1 LFFENRTIRV
11 ENKYANRKLIISGF
25 IILVLIIFISRL
37 FYLQVPDN
45 HYKRSA
51 ENNATRHLTQYP
63 SRGLIFDRNGE
74 LLAYNKPVFDVLIVK
89 KEVKEFD
96 TLEFCRIVEIDKAEL
111 IKKFRQIK
119 SRFKPQIIIQLLS
132 FERYSLLE
140 EKLYKFSGFYTQ
152 TRTIRA
158 YAKPIAANVLGYV
171 GEVNQKTI
179 DNQPYYQSGDYIGI
193 SGMEKSYEREFRG
206 NKGIQIFTVDVHN
219 RIKGSYK
226 DGEYDSLALVGANI
240 TTTLDA
246 RLQAY
251 GEALMKNK
259 KGSIVAIEP
268 STGGILALV
277 TSPTYNPNLLV
288 GRERTKNYR
297 KLAIDSLK
305 PLFNRAIRSSYPPG
319 STFKLVNALIG
330 LQEKVITTKTV
341 LPCNGGYRVG
351 SFHQHCHHGGAVN
364 FIYSIQGSCNAYY
377 SQVFM
382 RILKDNK
389 FDSTGIAYQNWRNHL
404 LKFGIGRKLQT
415 DLSYEREGII
425 YTKEHYDKFFKGRW
439 RPLRLV
445 SMAIGQGEIGI
456 TPMQLANITAAIA
469 NHGYYYIP
477 HIVHEIEDRDS
488 IDARFYKKNYVGI
501 DSIYF
506 PPVIEAMELV
516 VKAGTARRAYI
527 PGISICGK
535 TGTAENP
542 HGVDHS
548 IFTAFA
554 PRENPKIAIAV
565 YVENAGYGGTWAA
578 PIASLMIEKFLNDSI
593 SRPYVEERILNA
605 NLLDVKK

>member
-1 LFFENRTIRV
+1 V
-11 ENKYANRKLIISGF
+11 ENKYSNRKLIISGF
-25 IILVLIIFISRL
+25 ISLILLIFILRL

-45 HYKRSA
+45 HFKRSA

-74 LLAYNKPVFDVLIVK
+74 LLAYNKPVFDVLVVK
-89 KEVKEFD
+89 KEVQEFD
-96 TLEFCRIVEIDKAEL
+96 TTEFCRIVGIEKEEL
-111 IKKFRQIK
+111 IKKFKEIK
-119 SRFKPQIIIQLLS
+119 SRFKPHIIIQLLS

-140 EKLYKFSGFYTQ
+140 EKLYKFRGFYTQ

-171 GEVNQKTI
+171 GEVNQSII

-193 SGMEKSYEREFRG
+193 SGIEKSYEKEFRG
-206 NKGIQIFTVDVHN
+206 WKGIKIFTVDVHN

-226 DGEYDSLALVGANI
+226 EGKYDSLASVGLNI
-240 TTTLDA
+240 TTTIDA
-246 RLQAY
+246 GLQAY
-251 GEALMKNK
+251 GEALMANK
-259 KGSIVAIEP
+259 KGSIVVIEP
-268 STGGILALV
+268 STGGILSLV
-277 TSPTYNPNLLV
+277 TSPSYNPNLLV

-297 KLAIDSLK
+297 KLANDSIK

-319 STFKLVNALIG
+319 STFKVVNALIG

-351 SFHQHCHHGGAVN
+351 SFHQYCHHGGAVG

-382 RILKDNK
+382 RILRDNK
-389 FDSTGIAYQNWRNHL
+389 FDSTSIAYKNWRNHL
-404 LKFGIGRKLQT
+404 LKFGIGKKLQT
-415 DLSYEREGII
+415 DLSYEREGIV
-425 YTKEHYDKFFKGRW
+425 YTKEHYDKFFEGKW
-439 RPLRLV
+439 QPLRLV

-456 TPMQLANITAAIA
+456 TPLQMANITAAIA
-469 NHGYYYIP
+469 NKGYYYIP
-477 HIVHEIEDRDS
+477 HIVKEIQGRNG
-488 IDARFYKKNYVGI
+488 IDARFYKKNHVGI

-506 PPVIEAMELV
+506 PPVINGMELV
-516 VKAGTARRAYI
+516 VKSGTATRAYLH
-527 PGISICGK
+527 GTNICGK

-548 IFTAFA
+548 IFIAFA
-554 PRENPKIAIAV
+554 PKENPKIAISV

-578 PIASLMIEKFLNDSI
+578 PIASLMIEKYLNDSI
-593 SRPYVEERILNA
+593 SRPYVEKRILDA
-605 NLLDVKK
+605 NLLNVKK